1 MAPFRQRPHSRPA
14 SLYIVIAMVSLAALM
29 SHTSAAQI
37 PQQVAEADVQ
47 SPGWWTL
54 LPPVVAIAIALIF
67 RSVIP
72 ALFLGIWC
80 GAMILN
86 GWGLTSIWTA
96 FLDSFDTHL
105 VNAIADADRV
115 RVLLFTMMLGGM
127 IGILGRNGGMR
138 GIVARTTR
146 FASNAVRGQLV
157 TASLGLVIFF
167 DDIANTL
174 LIGKTMRP
182 VTDRL
187 RISREKLAYLVDST
201 AAPIAGIAVASTW
214 VGYEVSVIGATA
226 EGIAGLD
233 TAPYLIF
240 LASIP
245 YSFYSIIALFM
256 VFAVAWSARDFGPM
270 HQAEIA
276 ARRKPMAV
284 PSADAEP
291 DSHKPAMVARHPAV
305 TEGTADQRIGNVPYK
320 IEDSASALNAVV
332 PILAVV
338 TTLFAGLLITGSGDS
353 IQEILGSADSF
364 LALMWASLLG
374 VVCAAAITTARRILT
389 LNQTVDAWFEG
400 VRTTLIAVV
409 VLTLSWT
416 LADIVQSLNT
426 AEYIIGISSD
436 RLPLFLLPSVSFVL
450 GGIVAF
456 TTGTSWGTMGI
467 LMPLMLPL
475 SWSLLTGSADGG
487 MAEQMYIFHGSVAGV
502 LAGAIWGDHCS
513 PISDTTVLSSLASD
527 CDHIE
532 HVRTQL
538 PYAMTA
544 GTCALFLCA
553 LPVGLG
559 VPWWLCLIVSFGVVA
574 GVLKVLGKSTEV
586 EPSRLTSAIDD
597 VG

>member
-1 MAPFRQRPHSRPA
+1 MTPFRQRPQIRPA
-14 SLYIVIAMVSLAALM
+14 SILIAVAMAGLAALM
-29 SHTSAAQI
+29 PGTAATQI
-37 PQQVAEADVQ
+37 PQQVAVVDMQ

-72 ALFLGIWC
+72 ALFIGIWC
-80 GAMILN
+80 GVFILN
-86 GWGLTSIWTA
+86 GTGLASIWTA
-96 FLDSFDTHL
+96 FLESFDTHL
-105 VNAIADADRV
+105 VNAIADTDRI

-201 AAPIAGIAVASTW
+201 AAPIAGVAVASTW

-270 HQAEIA
+270 YHAEIA
-276 ARRKPMAV
+276 ARRKPLAV
-284 PSADAEP
+284 PPADAEP
-291 DSHKPAMVARHPAV
+291 DSLDV
-305 TEGTADQRIGNVPYK
+305 
-320 IEDSASALNAVV
+320 EDSASALNALV

-338 TTLFAGLLITGSGDS
+338 STLFAGLLITGSGDS

-374 VVCAAAITTARRILT
+374 VGCAAAISTARRILT

-487 MAEQMYIFHGSVAGV
+487 MVEQMYIFHGSVAGV

-544 GTCALFLCA
+544 GTCALFLCT

-559 VPWWLCLIVSFGVVA
+559 VPWWLCLIVSFAVVA
-574 GVLKVLGKSTEV
+574 GVLKVLGKSTEFG
-586 EPSRLTSAIDD
+586 S
-597 VG
+597 

>member
-14 SLYIVIAMVSLAALM
+14 SIFIVTAILCLATLM
-29 SHTSAAQI
+29 PDTAATQI
-37 PQQVAEADVQ
+37 PQQVSEVDIQ

-54 LPPVVAIAIALIF
+54 LPPIVAIAIALIF

-72 ALFLGIWC
+72 ALFIGIWC
-80 GAMILN
+80 GVFILN
-86 GWGLTSIWTA
+86 GPGLTSIWTA

-105 VNAIADADRV
+105 VNAIADADRI

-138 GIVARTTR
+138 GIVAWTTR

-201 AAPIAGIAVASTW
+201 AAPIAGVAVASTW
-214 VGYEVSVIGATA
+214 VGYEVSVIGSTA

-256 VFAVAWSARDFGPM
+256 VFSIACFARDFGPM
-270 HQAEIA
+270 YQAEIA
-276 ARRKPMAV
+276 ARRNQLAV
-284 PSADAEP
+284 PPADAEP
-291 DSHKPAMVARHPAV
+291 DSIDV
-305 TEGTADQRIGNVPYK
+305 
-320 IEDSASALNAVV
+320 EDSTNPLTAIV

-338 TTLFAGLLITGSGDS
+338 STLFAGLLLTGSGDS

-374 VVCAAAITTARRILT
+374 VGCAVAVTLAMRILT
-389 LNQTVDAWFEG
+389 LHQTIDAWIEG
-400 VRTTLIAVV
+400 VGTTLIAVI
-409 VLTLSWT
+409 VLTLAWT
-416 LADIVQSLNT
+416 LTDIVQSLNT

-475 SWSLLTGSADGG
+475 SWSLLTGSDGG
-487 MAEQMYIFHGSVAGV
+487 MADQMHIFHGSVAGV

-513 PISDTTVLSSLASD
+513 PISDTTVLSSLASE

-544 GTCALFLCA
+544 GLCA
-553 LPVGLG
+553 LLLCTLPVGFG
-559 VPWWLCLIVSFGVVA
+559 VPWWLCLIVSFAVVL
-574 GVLKVLGKSTEV
+574 GVLKMLGRSTEGELSQAV
-586 EPSRLTSAIDD
+586 PAGDGD
-597 VG
+597 G

>member
-1 MAPFRQRPHSRPA
+1 M
-14 SLYIVIAMVSLAALM
+14 
-29 SHTSAAQI
+29 
-37 PQQVAEADVQ
+37 
-47 SPGWWTL
+47 

-72 ALFLGIWC
+72 ALFIGIWC
-80 GAMILN
+80 GVFILN
-86 GWGLTSIWTA
+86 GPGLASIWTA

-138 GIVARTTR
+138 GIVAWTTR

-201 AAPIAGIAVASTW
+201 AAPIAGVAVASTW
-214 VGYEVSVIGATA
+214 VGYEVSVIGSTA

-256 VFAVAWSARDFGPM
+256 VFSVAWTARDFGPM
-270 HQAEIA
+270 YQAEIA
-276 ARRKPMAV
+276 ARRKPGAV
-284 PSADAEP
+284 PRGNAEP
-291 DSHKPAMVARHPAV
+291 DSVDV
-305 TEGTADQRIGNVPYK
+305 
-320 IEDSASALNAVV
+320 EDSTRALTAVV

-338 TTLFAGLLITGSGDS
+338 STLFAGLLITGSGDS

-374 VVCAAAITTARRILT
+374 VGCAVAITIALRILT
-389 LNQTVDAWFEG
+389 LHQTVDAWFEG
-400 VRTTLIAVV
+400 VGTTLIAVI
-409 VLTLSWT
+409 VLTLAWT
-416 LADIVQSLNT
+416 LTDIVQSLNT

-436 RLPLFLLPSVSFVL
+436 RLPLFLLPSVSFLL

-475 SWSLLTGSADGG
+475 SWSLLTGSAGG
-487 MAEQMYIFHGSVAGV
+487 MADQMHVFHGSVAGV

-544 GTCALFLCA
+544 GLCALFLCTVPA
-553 LPVGLG
+553 GLG
-559 VPWWLCLIVSFGVVA
+559 VPWWLCLIVSFAVVV
-574 GVLKVLGKSTEV
+574 GVLKVLGKSTEG
-586 EPSRLTSAIDD
+586 ELPQPAPTIEDT
-597 VG
+597 G

>member
-1 MAPFRQRPHSRPA
+1 MAPFRQRPKI
-14 SLYIVIAMVSLAALM
+14 SLPSLCVVIAMASLAALM
-29 SHTSAAQI
+29 PGTAATQI
-37 PQQVAEADVQ
+37 TQQVAEADMQ
-47 SPGWWTL
+47 APGWWTL

-80 GAMILN
+80 GAVILN

-105 VNAIADADRV
+105 VNAIADADRI

-127 IGILGRNGGMR
+127 IGILVRNGGMR

-146 FASNAVRGQLV
+146 FASDAVRGQLV

-201 AAPIAGIAVASTW
+201 AAPIAGVAVASTW

-256 VFAVAWSARDFGPM
+256 VFTVAWSARDFGPM
-270 HQAEIA
+270 YRAEIA
-276 ARRKPMAV
+276 ARRKPMAM
-284 PSADAEP
+284 PQANAEP
-291 DSHKPAMVARHPAV
+291 DASDV
-305 TEGTADQRIGNVPYK
+305 ES
-320 IEDSASALNAVV
+320 SASALNAIV

-374 VVCAAAITTARRILT
+374 VGCAVAITTARRILT

-436 RLPLFLLPSVSFVL
+436 RLPLFLLPSMSFLL

-513 PISDTTVLSSLASD
+513 PISDTTILSSLASD

-544 GTCALFLCA
+544 GSCALFLCT

-559 VPWWLCLIVSFGVVA
+559 VPWWLCLIASFAVVA
-574 GVLKVLGKSTEV
+574 GVLKVLGKPTGF
-586 EPSRLTSAIDD
+586 AH
-597 VG
+597 

>member
-1 MAPFRQRPHSRPA
+1 MCSQNLNRDSRRQRPHGRPA
-14 SLYIVIAMVSLAALM
+14 SLFVAIAIVSLAALLPD
-29 SHTSAAQI
+29 SAATQL
-37 PQQVAEADVQ
+37 PQQASAADVQ

-54 LPPVVAIAIALIF
+54 LPPILAIAIALIF

-72 ALFLGIWC
+72 ALFIGIWC
-80 GAMILN
+80 GVFILN
-86 GWGLTSIWTA
+86 GPGLASIWTA
-96 FLDSFDTHL
+96 FLDSFDTHI
-105 VNAIADADRV
+105 VNAIADVDRV

-138 GIVARTTR
+138 GIVAWTTR
-146 FASNAVRGQLV
+146 FASDSVRGQLV

-201 AAPIAGIAVASTW
+201 AAPIAGVAVASTW
-214 VGYEVSVIGATA
+214 VGYEVSVIGSTA

-245 YSFYSIIALFM
+245 YSFYSIIALFL
-256 VFAVAWSARDFGPM
+256 VFSVAWSGRDFGPM
-270 HQAEIA
+270 HRAEIA
-276 ARRKPMAV
+276 ARRKPLAV
-284 PSADAEP
+284 PQAHVEP
-291 DSHKPAMVARHPAV
+291 GSPDV
-305 TEGTADQRIGNVPYK
+305 
-320 IEDSASALNAVV
+320 EDSANALTAVV

-338 TTLFAGLLITGSGDS
+338 STLFAGLLITGSGDS

-374 VVCAAAITTARRILT
+374 VGCAAAITLALRILT
-389 LNQTVDAWFEG
+389 LHQTVDAWFEG
-400 VRTTLIAVV
+400 VGATLMAVI
-409 VLTLSWT
+409 VLALAWT
-416 LADIVQSLNT
+416 LTDIVQSLNT

-436 RLPLFLLPSVSFVL
+436 RLPLFLLPSVSFLL

-475 SWSLLTGSADGG
+475 AWSLLTGSAGG
-487 MAEQMYIFHGSVAGV
+487 MAEQMHIFHGSVAGV

-544 GTCALFLCA
+544 GICALILCA
-553 LPVGLG
+553 LPAGLG
-559 VPWWLCLIVSFGVVA
+559 VPWWLCLIVSFVVVA
-574 GVLKVLGKSTEV
+574 GVLKVLGKPTGGELSQ
-586 EPSRLTSAIDD
+586 PAPAIEDI
-597 VG
+597 G

>member
-1 MAPFRQRPHSRPA
+1 MAPFRQRQHSRPA
-14 SLYIVIAMVSLAALM
+14 SLHIAIAIVSLAALLPD
-29 SHTSAAQI
+29 TAATQI
-37 PQQVAEADVQ
+37 PQQVAETDMQ

-80 GAMILN
+80 GVFILN
-86 GWGLTSIWTA
+86 GPGLTSIWTA

-105 VNAIADADRV
+105 VNAIADTDRV

-138 GIVARTTR
+138 GIVAWTTR

-157 TASLGLVIFF
+157 TASLGLVVFF

-201 AAPIAGIAVASTW
+201 AAPIAGVAGASTW
-214 VGYEVSVIGATA
+214 VGYEVSVIGSTV
-226 EGIAGLD
+226 EDIAGLD
-233 TAPYLIF
+233 TSPYLIF

-256 VFAVAWSARDFGPM
+256 VFSVAWSGRDFGPM
-270 HQAEIA
+270 HQAEII
-276 ARRKPMAV
+276 ARRIPRAD
-284 PSADAEP
+284 PQADAEP
-291 DSHKPAMVARHPAV
+291 DSY
-305 TEGTADQRIGNVPYK
+305 D
-320 IEDSASALNAVV
+320 IEDSANALTAIV
-332 PILAVV
+332 PILAVMS
-338 TTLFAGLLITGSGDS
+338 TLFAGLLITGSGDS
-353 IQEILGSADSF
+353 IQEVLGSADSF

-374 VVCAAAITTARRILT
+374 VGCAVAITIGLRKLT
-389 LNQTVDAWFEG
+389 LHQTIDAWFEG
-400 VRTTLIAVV
+400 VGTTLIAVI
-409 VLTLSWT
+409 VLTLAWT
-416 LADIVQSLNT
+416 LTDIVQSLNT

-436 RLPLFLLPSVSFVL
+436 RLPLFLLPSVSFLL

-475 SWSLLTGSADGG
+475 AWSLLTGSAGG
-487 MAEQMYIFHGSVAGV
+487 MAEQMHIFHGSVAGV

-513 PISDTTVLSSLASD
+513 PISDTTVLSSLASE

-544 GTCALFLCA
+544 GMCAMFLCT

-574 GVLKVLGKSTEV
+574 GVLKVLGKPTGGELSQ
-586 EPSRLTSAIDD
+586 PAPAIEDI
-597 VG
+597 G

>member
-1 MAPFRQRPHSRPA
+1 MAPFRQRPKIFPA
-14 SLYIVIAMVSLAALM
+14 SLYIAIAMVSLAALM
-29 SHTSAAQI
+29 PGTAATQI
-37 PQQVAEADVQ
+37 TQQVAEADMQ

-72 ALFLGIWC
+72 ALFIGIWC
-80 GAMILN
+80 GASILN

-138 GIVARTTR
+138 GIVAWTTR

-157 TASLGLVIFF
+157 TASLGLVVFF

-201 AAPIAGIAVASTW
+201 AAPIAGVAVASTW

-270 HQAEIA
+270 YSAEIA

-284 PSADAEP
+284 SPAGAEP
-291 DSHKPAMVARHPAV
+291 DSAGVK
-305 TEGTADQRIGNVPYK
+305 
-320 IEDSASALNAVV
+320 DSTSALNAVV

-338 TTLFAGLLITGSGDS
+338 STLFAGLLITGSGDS

-374 VVCAAAITTARRILT
+374 VGCAAGISTARRILT

-400 VRTTLIAVV
+400 VRTTLIAVI

-475 SWSLLTGSADGG
+475 SWSLLTGSADGA
-487 MAEQMYIFHGSVAGV
+487 MAEQMHIFHGSVAGV

-544 GTCALFLCA
+544 GLCALFLCT

-559 VPWWLCLIVSFGVVA
+559 VPWWLCLIVSFTVVA
-574 GVLKVLGKSTEV
+574 GVLKVLGKSTEFG
-586 EPSRLTSAIDD
+586 S
-597 VG
+597 

>member
-1 MAPFRQRPHSRPA
+1 MAPLRQHPKTCTA
-14 SLYIVIAMVSLAALM
+14 TLCIAIAALFSLAALM
-29 SHTSAAQI
+29 PGTAATQI
-37 PQQVAEADVQ
+37 ARQVAEADMQ

-54 LPPVVAIAIALIF
+54 LPPVVAIVIAVVF

-72 ALFLGIWC
+72 ALFIGIWC
-80 GAMILN
+80 GASILN

-96 FLDSFDTHL
+96 FLQSFDTHL
-105 VNAIADADRV
+105 VDAIADADRV

-157 TASLGLVIFF
+157 TASLGLVVFF

-226 EGIAGLD
+226 AGIAGLD

-270 HQAEIA
+270 YHAEIA
-276 ARRKPMAV
+276 AWRKPMTAPPV
-284 PSADAEP
+284 EAEP
-291 DSHKPAMVARHPAV
+291 DSSGLK
-305 TEGTADQRIGNVPYK
+305 
-320 IEDSASALNAVV
+320 DSTGALNAVV

-338 TTLFAGLLITGSGDS
+338 STLFAGLLITGSGES

-374 VVCAAAITTARRILT
+374 VGCAMAITVGRRILT
-389 LNQTVDAWFEG
+389 LTQTIDAWFEG
-400 VRTTLIAVV
+400 VRTTLIAVI

-426 AEYIIGISSD
+426 AEYIIGISSE

-475 SWSLLTGSADGG
+475 SWSLLTGSADGT
-487 MAEQMYIFHGSVAGV
+487 MPEQMHIFHGSVAGV

-544 GTCALFLCA
+544 GICALFLCT

-559 VPWWLCLIVSFGVVA
+559 VPWWLCLITSFAVVA
-574 GVLKVLGKSTEV
+574 GVLKVLGKSTETG
-586 EPSRLTSAIDD
+586 S
-597 VG
+597 

>member
-1 MAPFRQRPHSRPA
+1 MALFRQHQQIRPA
-14 SLYIVIAMVSLAALM
+14 SLCIAIGILSLAALM
-29 SHTSAAQI
+29 PGTAAAQI
-37 PQQVAEADVQ
+37 PQQVSEVEMQ
-47 SPGWWTL
+47 SPGWWTV

-72 ALFLGIWC
+72 ALFIGIWC
-80 GAMILN
+80 GVFILN
-86 GWGLTSIWTA
+86 GPGPASIWTA

-157 TASLGLVIFF
+157 TACLGLVIFF
-167 DDIANTL
+167 DDLANTL

-214 VGYEVSVIGATA
+214 VGYEVSVIGSTA

-256 VFAVAWSARDFGPM
+256 VFAIAWSARDFGPM
-270 HQAEIA
+270 HRAEIA
-276 ARRKPMAV
+276 ARRKPLAV
-284 PSADAEP
+284 PPSDAEP
-291 DSHKPAMVARHPAV
+291 DSYGV
-305 TEGTADQRIGNVPYK
+305 
-320 IEDSASALNAVV
+320 EDSANALNAVL
-332 PILAVV
+332 PILVVV

-353 IQEILGSADSF
+353 IQEILGSADSY

-374 VVCAAAITTARRILT
+374 VGCAVTITTARRILT

-400 VRTTLIAVV
+400 VRTTLIAVI
-409 VLTLSWT
+409 VLALSWT
-416 LADIVQSLNT
+416 LADIVQSLDT
-426 AEYIIGISSD
+426 AEYIIGISGD
-436 RLPLFLLPSVSFVL
+436 WLPLFLLPSVSFVL

-475 SWSLLTGSADGG
+475 AWSLLTGSGDGG
-487 MAEQMYIFHGSVAGV
+487 MAGQMYIFHGSVAGV

-513 PISDTTVLSSLASD
+513 PISDTTIISSLASD

-544 GTCALFLCA
+544 GLCALFLCT

-559 VPWWLCLIVSFGVVA
+559 VPWWLCLLVSFAAVA
-574 GVLKVLGKSTEV
+574 GVLKVLGKSTEAELPQPAPAV
-586 EPSRLTSAIDD
+586 DD
-597 VG
+597 AG